1 MTAPTSGLSSLLSAI
16 ADQARATGAFA
27 SVELIGNMVSCKAL
41 TNEEAAYRVEPHDAG
56 LCITWVSP
64 NRYLSQSIEA
74 DLMWTK
80 DDLDELLA
88 EELTEVGYSGPPLKT
103 LDHYRNEEKLFTF
116 RGVIPAPPASLSAA
130 DLVKCL
136 LAFSATFG
144 QLGDMKPGEDE
155 D

>member
-1 MTAPTSGLSSLLSAI
+1 MTAPAAGLAALLSTV

-27 SVELIGNMVSCKAL
+27 TVELAGNLISCTAL
-41 TNEEAAYRVEPHDAG
+41 TNEEAAYRVEPHEAG
-56 LCITWVSP
+56 VCITWVSA

-88 EELTEVGYSGPPLKT
+88 EELTDAGYRGPALKP

-116 RGVIPAPPASLSAA
+116 RGVIPASAASLRAD